1 MGPLLVHIP
10 RSHGAGHLVLE
21 EGYRMVRFGG
31 AAARLDLD
39 EKLYFWYS
47 KTAHYFNCIYL
58 GGIYDFAHLTY
69 VSCLPC
75 LGAWM
80 TYGRAPS
87 DL

>member
-1 MGPLLVHIP
+1 MVHIP
-10 RSHGAGHLVLE
+10 RRYGAGHLVLE

-58 GGIYDFAHLTY
+58 GGI
-69 VSCLPC
+69 
-75 LGAWM
+75 
-80 TYGRAPS
+80 
-87 DL
+87 